1 MATERATTYD
11 PKATF
16 EVTVEDVEYLTL
28 GGGSYL
34 ARIYQPVGPGPF
46 PTLVDIHGGA
56 WSGSDRLTNAVT
68 AQPLAESGLV
78 VMSIDFRIAPE
89 HPYPAQVQDANYAI
103 RWLKANAGRFN
114 GDVSQMGVLGR
125 SSGGH
130 TALLLAMRPLDERYA
145 ALDGPADVDARVAY
159 AMTLWPVLDSYG
171 RYLLAKEKGSEHLV
185 SASKGYFLTE
195 EAMREGNPQDIL
207 ERGESAVLAP
217 TQVLHGSADT
227 NVPLEL
233 VERFVANYRKAGG
246 QAELEIFPDQP
257 HTFASEPGPLTD
269 QAVALMKAFVARQVV

>member
-1 MATERATTYD
+1 LENLKEAFARGAQMNRRYLHFARKADIEGHVEIGGMFRDVAEAETAHAFGHLDFLGGIGDPATGEPMGETTLNLRSAIGSETHDCAEVYPGYAQVARDEGFDELPECLEVLAPAEGSHEMATERATTYD

-28 GGGSYL
+28 GDGSYL

-145 ALDGPADVDARVAY
+145 ALDG
-159 AMTLWPVLDSYG
+159 LS
-171 RYLLAKEKGSEHLV
+171 
-185 SASKGYFLTE
+185 
-195 EAMREGNPQDIL
+195 
-207 ERGESAVLAP
+207 
-217 TQVLHGSADT
+217 
-227 NVPLEL
+227 
-233 VERFVANYRKAGG
+233 
-246 QAELEIFPDQP
+246 
-257 HTFASEPGPLTD
+257 
-269 QAVALMKAFVARQVV
+269 